1 MLPQMDRKNVV
12 LQSTDNSVD
21 SKKNESLH
29 LYCKRMSR
37 IYCISNILMVWE
49 FMFIDSACPLAE
61 TGVSICYVYLCG
73 LPVCVECRT
82 FSM

>member
-37 IYCISNILMVWE
+37 IYCISIISRIKEVLLMQHLDGLEVH
-49 FMFIDSACPLAE
+49 
-61 TGVSICYVYLCG
+61 VY
-73 LPVCVECRT
+73 R
-82 FSM
+82 